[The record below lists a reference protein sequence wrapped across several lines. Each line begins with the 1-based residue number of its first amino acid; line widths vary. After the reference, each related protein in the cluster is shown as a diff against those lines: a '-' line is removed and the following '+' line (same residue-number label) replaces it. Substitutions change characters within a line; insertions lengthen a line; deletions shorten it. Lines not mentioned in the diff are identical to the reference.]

1 MRVFL
6 LFIVCGS
13 AGCWRSQPKNLEPA
27 QLDPIAAAQSAM
39 AEYDSDHDGK
49 IRGSE
54 LSSCP
59 GLKAAMRKTDS
70 NRDGALSEDE
80 IVARLQF
87 FVDSRAALRNFQMTV
102 TVNRQP
108 VEGLSVTLKPETFL
122 TPAIEPAVGT
132 TNHLGLAYPMV
143 EFDDPE
149 IVKQGISGVRPGM
162 YRLEISKTDANGKES
177 IPAKY
182 NTDSNLGVEVG
193 LDDHAPPL
201 KIDISAR
208 L

>member
-6 LFIVCGS
+6 LLIVCSS
-13 AGCWRSQPKNLEPA
+13 AGCWRSEPKNLEPA

-39 AEYDSDHDGK
+39 AEYDSDQNGK
-49 IRGSE
+49 ISGSE
-54 LSSCP
+54 LSNCP
-59 GLKAAMRKTDS
+59 GLKAAIPKTDS
-70 NRDGALSEDE
+70 NRDGALSEGE

-87 FVDSRAALRNFQMTV
+87 FVDSQAALRNFPLTV

-108 VEGLSVTLKPETFL
+108 VDGLSVTLKPETFL
-122 TPAIEPAVGT
+122 TPAIEPAVGM
-132 TNHLGLAYPMV
+132 TNHLGIVYPMI

-162 YRLEISKTDANGKES
+162 YRVEISMKDASGKES
-177 IPAKY
+177 IPSKY
-182 NTDSNLGVEVG
+182 NSESQLGVEVG
-193 LDDHAPPL
+193 LDDHALVP
-201 KIDISAR
+201 KFNISAR

>member
-59 GLKAAMRKTDS
+59 GLKAATRKIDLD
-70 NRDGALSEDE
+70 RDGVLSEDE
-80 IVARLQF
+80 IVARLQY
-87 FVDSRAALRNFQMTV
+87 FVDSQAALRNFPMLV

-108 VEGLSVTLKPETFL
+108 VEGLSVTLQPETFL
-122 TPAIEPAVGT
+122 SPAIEPAVGT
-132 TNHLGLAYPMV
+132 TNHLGMVYPMI

-149 IVKQGISGVRPGM
+149 IVKQGMAGVRPGM
-162 YRLEISKTDANGKES
+162 YRVEISKMDASGQES

-193 LDDHAPPL
+193 LDDHAPLPKL
-201 KIDISAR
+201 NISAR